1 MTAGLFIGELAKQA
15 QVTIDTIR
23 YYEKCGLLPKPT
35 RTSAG
40 YRVYSPSSL
49 ERLIFIK
56 QAQALNL
63 SLSEIAEILNF
74 QTNDRQACEKVQSL
88 LHEKMIDIDHHIKM
102 LNDFRTTLFHYLSQ
116 CNKTL
121 ATEAANSC
129 PVISEMA
136 QKPPVT
142 NIIIAITKPKSA
154 NKQK

>member
-1 MTAGLFIGELAKQA
+1 MAAGLLIGELAKQA

-23 YYEKCGLLPKPT
+23 YYEKCGLLPKPI

-40 YRVYSPSSL
+40 YRIYSPASL

-63 SLSEIAEILNF
+63 SLTEIAEILNF

-88 LHEKMIDIDHHIKM
+88 LQEKMIDIDHRIKM
-102 LNDFRTTLFHYLSQ
+102 LNDFRVTLFHYISQ
-116 CNKTL
+116 CNETL
-121 ATEAANSC
+121 ATEADNCC

-136 QKPPVT
+136 QKPQAT
-142 NIIIAITKPKSA
+142 NIITAKAKPKSA